1 MIGLGN
7 ESDYQVINGDDT
19 DLMDRDDEESDDN
32 NSTSAVAGQEET
44 NTKKK
49 KLAVDHFGI
58 DMTHLVRTTSVDPVI
73 GRDKETDQVIY
84 TLLRKTKNNPLL
96 IGEAGVGKTAIVE

>member
-1 MIGLGN
+1 M
-7 ESDYQVINGDDT
+7 SGDDT
-19 DLMDRDDEESDDN
+19 DLMDRDDDT
-32 NSTSAVAGQEET
+32 TSAVSGQDT
-44 NTKKK
+44 PGDKKK

-58 DMTHLVRTTSVDPVI
+58 DMTHQVRTSEVDPVI

-96 IGEAGVGKTAIVE
+96 VGEAGVGKTAIVE

>member
-1 MIGLGN
+1 
-7 ESDYQVINGDDT
+7 
-19 DLMDRDDEESDDN
+19 
-32 NSTSAVAGQEET
+32 
-44 NTKKK
+44 
-49 KLAVDHFGI
+49 LAIEHFGI
-58 DMTHLVRTTSVDPVI
+58 DLTHIARTQTVDPVI